1 MLKKSR
7 SSLLCR
13 DSAVLDIIKTI
24 AIHLRGR
31 KITGPAKDA

>member
-7 SSLLCR
+7 SSLLCL
-13 DSAVLDIIKTI
+13 DSAVLDIVNTV

-31 KITGPAKDA
+31 KIAGPANDA